1 MAIMCGRACT
11 YNQGGKCLNSV
22 CSLVQQE
29 TKIHQEMLTH
39 RNKVTWFMDD
49 GNYFVS
55 IKKLCAYYGI
65 NLDVFVARVQQGI
78 PWMSAFNQGIEDK
91 ILSNTIAAQRA
102 AAADAI
108 IDYSNHSSNDFGI
121 ER

>member
-55 IKKLCAYYGI
+55 VKKLCVYYGI

-78 PWMSAFNQGIEDK
+78 PWMSAFNMGIEDK
-91 ILSNTIAAQRA
+91 ILSDTIAAERA

-108 IDYSNHSSNDFGI
+108 IDYGNHPSKDFGI